1 MHDATASTLVRR
13 WHGLFTVSR
22 DYWALTAVLAA
33 ALLALPIVSVTWIA
47 LSSTDSIWPHLVST
61 VLPRALA
68 NTLLLLVGAS
78 VLALAIGTGTAWLIT
93 MFRFPGR
100 EIADRMLVLP
110 LAMPVYI
117 VAYAY
122 VELLDYAG
130 PLQTMLRTNF
140 GADSFMGT
148 MVPDVRSLG
157 GAIWL
162 FALVLYPYVYL
173 SARASFVQQ
182 SVCALEVAR
191 TLGQIGR
198 AHV

>member
-61 VLPRALA
+61 VLPRALT

-78 VLALAIGTGTAWLIT
+78 ILALAIGTGTAWLIT

-100 EIADRMLVLP
+100 E
-110 LAMPVYI
+110 
-117 VAYAY
+117 
-122 VELLDYAG
+122 
-130 PLQTMLRTNF
+130 
-140 GADSFMGT
+140 
-148 MVPDVRSLG
+148 
-157 GAIWL
+157 W
-162 FALVLYPYVYL
+162 
-173 SARASFVQQ
+173 
-182 SVCALEVAR
+182 
-191 TLGQIGR
+191 GR
-198 AHV
+198 PKPTE